1 MCRSACQASLN
12 LYSAEKFHSMT
23 AKKKAPSTKSAKAA
37 TPKSKVAK
45 PAAKKTATK
54 PAVKKAT
61 ATKTAAKKKVASPKV
76 AKPAAKK
83 VSTKASSQ
91 TKSSGTKKAPAKKA
105 PIKKTAAKK
114 APSQQVAKKGA
125 PKKTVKIKAKKGV
138 KSNESE
144 SVTKKVASAILSK
157 SNEASNERASDG
169 LGFSIDD
176 VRNILQ
182 NRKKSTKKPKPI
194 AEDKVESKK
203 SVKNTAEKKV
213 SKVKKI
219 QTASIDDIL
228 GFGTVSVAKKPIRD
242 EKKVPKEWESYYK
255 TLKAMRDSLK
265 GSLGARSSETIGASA
280 RESGE
285 LSLNSSDAGTET
297 FDRDLALSMVANDQE
312 ALEEIE
318 DAIDRIFD
326 GSYGICQETNKPI
339 KKNRLQAVPFTRFS
353 LEGQMQYEKSSR
365 RERDSGAGAFAT
377 ISDSTMGQDD

>member
-1 MCRSACQASLN
+1 
-12 LYSAEKFHSMT
+12 MT

-37 TPKSKVAK
+37 TPKPKVAK
-45 PAAKKTATK
+45 PAAKKTASK
-54 PAVKKAT
+54 PAVKKVT
-61 ATKTAAKKKVASPKV
+61 ATKTAATKKIVSPKV

-83 VSTKASSQ
+83 VSSKVSPPA
-91 TKSSGTKKAPAKKA
+91 KSSGAKKA
-105 PIKKTAAKK
+105 PIQKTAAKK
-114 APSQQVAKKGA
+114 APAKKGT
-125 PKKTVKIKAKKGV
+125 PIKAAKTKAKEGAKG
-138 KSNESE
+138 NESE
-144 SVTKKVASAILSK
+144 SVTKKVASEILSK
-157 SNEASNERASDG
+157 GNETVDDKAYDG
-169 LGFSIDD
+169 LSFSIDD
-176 VRNILQ
+176 VRKILQ
-182 NRKKSTKKPKPI
+182 NRKKSTKKSKPV
-194 AEDKVESKK
+194 AEGKIESKK
-203 SVKNTAEKKV
+203 SVEKTAEKKV

-242 EKKVPKEWESYYK
+242 EKNVPKEWDSYYK
-255 TLKAMRDSLK
+255 ILKAMRDSLR
-265 GSLGARSSETIGASA
+265 GSLGERSSETIGASA

-297 FDRDLALSMVANDQE
+297 FDRDLALSMVANDHE

-353 LEGQMQYEKSSR
+353 LEGQIQYEKSSR

-377 ISDSTMGQDD
+377 IADSTMGQDD

>member
-83 VSTKASSQ
+83 VSTKDSSQ

-114 APSQQVAKKGA
+114 APSQPVAKKGA
-125 PKKTVKIKAKKGV
+125 PRKTAKTKAKEGAKG
-138 KSNESE
+138 NESE

-157 SNEASNERASDG
+157 SNEASNEKASDG

-182 NRKKSTKKPKPI
+182 NRKKSTKKSKPI

-203 SVKNTAEKKV
+203 SVKKTAEKKV

-219 QTASIDDIL
+219 QTASINDIL
-228 GFGTVSVAKKPIRD
+228 GFGTVSVAKRPVRD
-242 EKKVPKEWESYYK
+242 EKKVPKEWESYYRI
-255 TLKAMRDSLK
+255 LMSMRNSLK
-265 GSLGARSSETIGASA
+265 GSLGERSSETIGASA

-326 GSYGICQETNKPI
+326 GTYGICQETKKPI

>member
-23 AKKKAPSTKSAKAA
+23 AKKKAPSTKSAKAG

-45 PAAKKTATK
+45 PAAKKTTTM

-114 APSQQVAKKGA
+114 APSQPVAKKGA
-125 PKKTVKIKAKKGV
+125 PRKTTKTKAKEGAKG
-138 KSNESE
+138 NESE

-157 SNEASNERASDG
+157 SNQASNEKASDG

-182 NRKKSTKKPKPI
+182 NRKKSTRKSKPV

-203 SVKNTAEKKV
+203 SVKKTAEKKV

-219 QTASIDDIL
+219 QTASINDIL
-228 GFGTVSVAKKPIRD
+228 GFGTVSVAKRPVRD
-242 EKKVPKEWESYYK
+242 EKKVPKEWESYYRI
-255 TLKAMRDSLK
+255 LMSMRNSLK
-265 GSLGARSSETIGASA
+265 GSLGERSSETIGASA

-326 GSYGICQETNKPI
+326 GSYGICQETKKPI

>member
-45 PAAKKTATK
+45 PAAKKAASK

-83 VSTKASSQ
+83 VSTKASPQ
-91 TKSSGTKKAPAKKA
+91 PKSSSS
-105 PIKKTAAKK
+105 KK
-114 APSQQVAKKGA
+114 APSQKAAGKKAPSPLVSKRGA
-125 PKKTVKIKAKKGV
+125 PRKTVKTKAKEGA

-157 SNEASNERASDG
+157 SNESSNERASDG

-182 NRKKSTKKPKPI
+182 NRKKSTKKSKPI

-203 SVKNTAEKKV
+203 SVKKTAEKKV

-219 QTASIDDIL
+219 QTASINDIL
-228 GFGTVSVAKKPIRD
+228 GFGTVSVAKRPVRD
-242 EKKVPKEWESYYK
+242 EKKVPKEWQSYYQI
-255 TLKAMRDSLK
+255 LMSMRNSLK
-265 GSLGARSSETIGASA
+265 GSLGVRSSETIGASA